1 MTALEV
7 FGYLTDGTFA
17 TVAGT
22 CVAVCAAL
30 IFIDSI
36 GGRRK

>member
-7 FGYLTDGTFA
+7 FGYLTDGVFVTLA
-17 TVAGT
+17 AT
-22 CVAVCAAL
+22 CVSVCVAL

-36 GGRRK
+36 GGKRK